1 MKKHHKDL
9 VYSYNNININNK
21 LMDYNKNQLIALM
34 NTEVIVVH

>member
-34 NTEVIVVH
+34 NIEVIVVH

>member
-1 MKKHHKDL
+1 MKKHHRDL
-9 VYSYNNININNK
+9 VYNYNNININNK